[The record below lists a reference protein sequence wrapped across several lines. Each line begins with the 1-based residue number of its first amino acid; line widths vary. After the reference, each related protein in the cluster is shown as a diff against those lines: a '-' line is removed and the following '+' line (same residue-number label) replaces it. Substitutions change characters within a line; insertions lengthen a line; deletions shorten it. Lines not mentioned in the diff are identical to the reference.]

1 MRINNLIKSIFY
13 RLINSKFI
21 FRIKLRY
28 FNKFRMMKKFN
39 KNLKFLL
46 KNLRIIIKVKFYNK
60 HLKKMFF
67 FQK

>member
-1 MRINNLIKSIFY
+1 
-13 RLINSKFI
+13 
-21 FRIKLRY
+21 
-28 FNKFRMMKKFN
+28 MMKKFN

-60 HLKKMFF
+60 HSKKNFF